1 MRHPSPRYG
10 TFPTTADVGVWATA
24 GSPGELF
31 AALGRALFSLTTDL
45 RKVRP
50 LEERAIAASAGD
62 PAALAVAFLGEL
74 IVLHDAENFLAR
86 EMEVKLVGSPPTAA
100 LATVR
105 GERFDPSRHSQK
117 IQVKAATLHDL
128 EVDLVHGRARV
139 IVDI

>member
-1 MRHPSPRYG
+1 MRPTAVRYG
-10 TFPTTADVGVWATA
+10 TFPTTADVGIWATA
-24 GSPGELF
+24 ESPSELF

-45 RKVRP
+45 RKVR
-50 LEERAIAASAGD
+50 LREERAVAASAPD

-74 IVLHDAENFLAR
+74 IVLHDTEHFLAR

-105 GERFDPSRHSQK
+105 GERFDPSRHSEK
-117 IQVKAATLHDL
+117 VQVKAATLHNL
-128 EVDLVHGRARV
+128 EVDLVRGRARV